1 MTFSFSLTT
10 HLSTPRTRQQTL
22 TLYSYHYNKTSTK
35 STNTYGREWAITF
48 NATKTIQQTFSHR
61 HQYTPPK
68 LTFEGENVPINET
81 HTPLGLTISKDLR
94 FHQHVNAICNKLH
107 KSLSPI
113 YSIARYI
120 PVKRLWGEERASE
133 IVSPARAEGREGTS
147 NGACAKHPTKRSLA
161 VCQIWVQSAQ
171 PFLRSG
177 SGILHVR
184 TYKRGPNWLLHGTLL
199 TGPQPCTTF
208 ERNRPSRSWDLEA
221 ALCTCARANGV
232 QNDFCTAPY

>member
-1 MTFSFSLTT
+1 MTFSFLADDKSIYASHTTADIDAVQLSL
-10 HLSTPRTRQQTL
+10 QQDL
-22 TLYSYHYNKTSTK
+22 NEIHK
-35 STNTYGREWAITF
+35 YGREWAITF

-120 PVKRLWGEERASE
+120 PVKRLLGEERASE

-147 NGACAKHPTKRSLA
+147 NGL
-161 VCQIWVQSAQ
+161 VQS
-171 PFLRSG
+171 
-177 SGILHVR
+177 
-184 TYKRGPNWLLHGTLL
+184 TLL
-199 TGPQPCTTF
+199 TG
-208 ERNRPSRSWDLEA
+208 R
-221 ALCTCARANGV
+221 
-232 QNDFCTAPY
+232 